1 MTSRGA
7 NEVTSLQSS
16 KRLSASLRLIISLTI
31 EELTMAALC
40 SLLIFAV
47 GMMVALCQ
55 TVSGLLSS

>member
-7 NEVTSLQSS
+7 NEVTSLQFS